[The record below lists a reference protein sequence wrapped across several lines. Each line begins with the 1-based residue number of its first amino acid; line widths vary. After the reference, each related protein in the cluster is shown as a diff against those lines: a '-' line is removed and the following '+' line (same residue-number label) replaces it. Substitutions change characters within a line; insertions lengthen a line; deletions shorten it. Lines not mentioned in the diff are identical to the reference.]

1 MTGVNSVFLGM
12 LAGMGLILLISWI
25 RILRDE

>member
-1 MTGVNSVFLGM
+1 MSGVNGVFLGM